1 MFNIFNK
8 KVLPVYTY
16 NNDKNVLTSIHNNIK
31 HTKRLTQEQ
40 LDYLENIS
48 PSEKYA
54 IILLFNSCHNYII
67 DFIKDGVRPR
77 SHTV

>member
-8 KVLPVYTY
+8 KVLPEY
-16 NNDKNVLTSIHNNIK
+16 NND
-31 HTKRLTQEQ
+31 
-40 LDYLENIS
+40 
-48 PSEKYA
+48 KYA

-77 SHTV
+77 TQTI